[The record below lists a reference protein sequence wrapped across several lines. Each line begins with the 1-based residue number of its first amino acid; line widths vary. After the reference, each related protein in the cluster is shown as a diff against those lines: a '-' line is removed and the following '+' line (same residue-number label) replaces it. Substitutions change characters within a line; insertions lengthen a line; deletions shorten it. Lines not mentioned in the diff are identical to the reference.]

1 MCDSSKNVFI
11 ESLNVKRILFIL
23 DMVYDKHGS
32 ICNVSVI
39 RIGFDMNITNSTG
52 KIYFKK

>member
-11 ESLNVKRILFIL
+11 DSLNVKRILFIL

-32 ICNVSVI
+32 ICNVI
-39 RIGFDMNITNSTG
+39 RIGFDMNITNSTE
-52 KIYFKK
+52 KIYF